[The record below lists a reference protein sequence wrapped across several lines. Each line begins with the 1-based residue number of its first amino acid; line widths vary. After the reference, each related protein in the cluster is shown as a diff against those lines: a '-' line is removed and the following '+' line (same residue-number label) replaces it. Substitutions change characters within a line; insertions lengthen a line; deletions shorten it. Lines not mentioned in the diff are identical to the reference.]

1 MTKDRPIGE
10 KLRAMRRESG
20 MTQAELA
27 RAVGVTQHSIAQW
40 ETGGRAPSMRHAVE
54 LSKVLGASPT
64 EFLERVTTKRSIAA
78 HVAAARDP
86 RWVRVEER
94 LPKKWQESDGE
105 TLVNYLIYSPDF
117 GVDIGNFHAKAKRW
131 LCMGIPSRVTH
142 WMPMPSAP
150 EE

>member
-1 MTKDRPIGE
+1 MTKDRP
-10 KLRAMRRESG
+10 
-20 MTQAELA
+20 
-27 RAVGVTQHSIAQW
+27 
-40 ETGGRAPSMRHAVE
+40 
-54 LSKVLGASPT
+54 
-64 EFLERVTTKRSIAA
+64 IAA

-86 RWVRVEER
+86 RWVRMEER